1 MDMKTSTKILLI
13 FNIALLIAN
22 VFLIKYIAEAI
33 VPTESGFILNFSP
46 LSWVALSVLVLFFI
60 SFLVLYV
67 KFLRNL
73 RLSNLLFFSTLP
85 LTLIYGTFVAYVSQ
99 IEMLGDVNS
108 MSIRALLNI
117 NSSKNVQ
124 NLWIALAT
132 VAYLVLLFVLILL
145 ACRPL
150 RNVERAIERL
160 GDGRVKVDDY
170 RIGGGRQFKEI
181 EHSLNKINYVY
192 KEKDNKLKIANL
204 TAQKYLPKALL
215 NFLGKKGV
223 EDVETGKA
231 VSREGTLLHCDLKPN
246 KTLTLEENFNYI
258 NSYLKIFNIVIFTS
272 NL

>member
-1 MDMKTSTKILLI
+1 MKTSTKILLI

-22 VFLIKYIAEAI
+22 VFLVKYIAEAI

-108 MSIRALLNI
+108 MSIKALLNI

-170 RIGGGRQFKEI
+170 RIGGSRQFKEI
-181 EHSLNKINYVY
+181 EHSLNKINYV
-192 KEKDNKLKIANL
+192 
-204 TAQKYLPKALL
+204 
-215 NFLGKKGV
+215 
-223 EDVETGKA
+223 
-231 VSREGTLLHCDLKPN
+231 
-246 KTLTLEENFNYI
+246 
-258 NSYLKIFNIVIFTS
+258 
-272 NL
+272 

>member
-22 VFLIKYIAEAI
+22 VFLVKYIAEAI

-108 MSIRALLNI
+108 MSIKALLHI

-132 VAYLVLLFVLILL
+132 VYRVIHRLSGDGYLMKVPSGQEALFQYRNPESCSGHLHIKCSRCGCVWHIDDSISSVISREIVDACGFELLNSSMLEGICP
-145 ACRPL
+145 ACR
-150 RNVERAIERL
+150 E
-160 GDGRVKVDDY
+160 
-170 RIGGGRQFKEI
+170 
-181 EHSLNKINYVY
+181 
-192 KEKDNKLKIANL
+192 
-204 TAQKYLPKALL
+204 
-215 NFLGKKGV
+215 GKK
-223 EDVETGKA
+223 
-231 VSREGTLLHCDLKPN
+231 P
-246 KTLTLEENFNYI
+246 
-258 NSYLKIFNIVIFTS
+258 
-272 NL
+272 